1 MTYRILA
8 RKLRRLG
15 CELVR
20 QAPGS
25 HEIWWNPENQFFTT
39 IPHLGSKDIP
49 KGTLAAILRD
59 LGLTGKDLD
68 RA

>member
-1 MTYRILA
+1 MTYHILA

-25 HEIWWNPENQFFTT
+25 HEIWWNPENKLFTT
-39 IPHLGSKDIP
+39 MPHRGSKDIP
-49 KGTLAAILRD
+49 TGTLAAILRD
-59 LGLTGKDLD
+59 LGLTRKDLD
-68 RA
+68 KA